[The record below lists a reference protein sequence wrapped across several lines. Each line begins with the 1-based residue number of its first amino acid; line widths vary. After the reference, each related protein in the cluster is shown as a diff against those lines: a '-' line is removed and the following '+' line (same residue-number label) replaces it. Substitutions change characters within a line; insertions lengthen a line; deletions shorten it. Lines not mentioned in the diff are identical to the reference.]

1 MVYAYPTNTTFSTKK
16 VNKPKTMS
24 ADAKALKDYYDT
36 HDISIVRDS
45 DTGKLVAN
53 VKNK

>member
-1 MVYAYPTNTTFSTKK
+1 MVYAYPTNTAFSVKK
-16 VNKPKTMS
+16 VNKPKIMS
-24 ADAKALKDYYDT
+24 DDAKALKEYYDS

-45 DTGKLVAN
+45 VTGKLVAK

>member
-1 MVYAYPTNTTFSTKK
+1 MVYAYPTNTAFSIKK

-24 ADAKALKDYYDT
+24 EDAKALKDYYNS

-45 DTGKLVAN
+45 VTGKLVAK
-53 VKNK
+53 VKTK

>member
-1 MVYAYPTNTTFSTKK
+1 MVYAYPTNTTFSAKK
-16 VNKPKTMS
+16 VNTPKTMS
-24 ADAKALKDYYDT
+24 KDAKALKEYYST

-45 DTGKLVAN
+45 VTGKLVAK